1 MITFTGG
8 ALAISFY
15 PSIANSFA
23 SFIIPSQYGS
33 TGDYQVLHPE
43 VRQVDL
49 IIESRNAK
57 IVSQEDVTLAFQLS
71 GRIDNFLVTR
81 GNVVQKDAVLVTI
94 NKRDLELEADRAVSL
109 LNQAKINLQKIR
121 NGTRA
126 EDLAISTSK
135 EKLSETTIDV
145 QKKTLQKNLEDLVT
159 VADDTFYNKLSNVF
173 AINQQGQVTFKLV
186 LNDANLESTIKRDV
200 DKINTLFAAYK
211 KNTPNATDIEKK
223 ITETTAVVD
232 AMSSLYDNIAQG
244 VNGARSEDV
253 LIQSARLTVAEARSL
268 LSQAKL
274 AFSSSYT
281 NYKTAKDTLSISQ
294 NEKKLLEAGSSRE
307 DVAIAE
313 SIVQERANQVQGIR
327 NQLSFTS
334 LIAPS
339 PNMLVK
345 DVFVKKNETVTAG
358 QPVVLLAYVGMKVQ
372 IDVEE
377 EDIAAITQGDQ
388 AKLYLRAYKNIPI
401 SVQVDSIEPKEIIK
415 NESTY
420 FRLNLELKDVPE
432 DLALRTGMTG
442 DLSLFTKKKRD
453 ALVLKKSA
461 LFVDGGYNFILV
473 NEYGKVVKRVVE
485 VRVIPNDTEY
495 VEIEGDVQAA
505 TEILYK

>member
-1 MITFTGG
+1 M
-8 ALAISFY
+8 Y
-15 PSIANSFA
+15 
-23 SFIIPSQYGS
+23 
-33 TGDYQVLHPE
+33 
-43 VRQVDL
+43 
-49 IIESRNAK
+49 K
-57 IVSQEDVTLAFQLS
+57 
-71 GRIDNFLVTR
+71 
-81 GNVVQKDAVLVTI
+81 
-94 NKRDLELEADRAVSL
+94 
-109 LNQAKINLQKIR
+109 
-121 NGTRA
+121 
-126 EDLAISTSK
+126 
-135 EKLSETTIDV
+135 
-145 QKKTLQKNLEDLVT
+145 KKTLQKNLEDLVT

-200 DKINTLFAAYK
+200 DKINTLFIAYK
-211 KNTPNATDIEKK
+211 KNTPTATDIEKK

-232 AMSSLYDNIAQG
+232 AMSSLYDKIAQG

-253 LIQSARLTVAEARSL
+253 MVQSARLTVAEARSL

-281 NYKTAKDTLSISQ
+281 NYKTAKDSLSISQ

-388 AKLYLRAYKNIPI
+388 ATLYLRAYKNIPI
-401 SVQVDSIEPKEIIK
+401 NVQVDSIEPKEIIK

-420 FRLNLELKDVPE
+420 FRLNLELKDVPQ
-432 DLALRTGMTG
+432 DLELRTGMTG
-442 DLSLFTKKKRD
+442 DLSLKTKKKRD
-453 ALVLKKSA
+453 ALILKKSA
-461 LFVDGGYNFILV
+461 LFVDGGYNYLLV
-473 NEYGKVVKRVVE
+473 NENGKVVKRVVE

-495 VEIEGDVQAA
+495 VEIEGDVTPA
-505 TEILYK
+505 TDILYK